1 MSNFTAA
8 KYFINSYL
16 FRIDRE
22 DITLDGC
29 KSAFDKPVKN
39 LIKLA
44 DIESLVLI
52 AVLVDKSVF
61 TLMEESTD
69 KVVA

>member
-16 FRIDRE
+16 FRINGV
-22 DITLDGC
+22 DITLEGC
-29 KSAFDKPVKN
+29 KFAFDKLVKN

-44 DIESLVLI
+44 DIESLVRI
-52 AVLVDKSVF
+52 AVLVHKSVLSF
-61 TLMEESTD
+61 MEQTAN
-69 KVVA
+69 KVVT